1 MVWKQV
7 ELGNIVMSKQELND
21 KLLEFF
27 TVKDEYSKEAY
38 SQVNKEV
45 WTLADLL
52 VRQWLN
58 NGGDGFEMVNVYEG
72 YEFVKEHKQELI
84 DNNMLS
90 KEGFNNAGFRIWDN
104 YEI

>member
-1 MVWKQV
+1 MSWKQV
-7 ELGNIVMSKQELND
+7 ELSNTSMTKQELNN

-38 SQVNKEV
+38 SQVNTEV

-58 NGGDGFEMVNVYEG
+58 NGGDGFEMVNVQEG
-72 YEFVKEHKQELI
+72 YMFVKEHKQELI

-90 KEGFNNAGFRIWDN
+90 KEGFNNAGFRIWDD